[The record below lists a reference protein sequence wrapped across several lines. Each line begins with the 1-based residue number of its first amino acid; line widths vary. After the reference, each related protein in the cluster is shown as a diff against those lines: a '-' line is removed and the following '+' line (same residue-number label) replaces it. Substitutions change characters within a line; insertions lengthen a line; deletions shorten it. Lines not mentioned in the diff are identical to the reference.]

1 MFRPIKPSSGL
12 DVHNLKIQVKCI
24 KLCGNLGDLINF
36 TILMIPD
43 YFVRFVYLLDHV
55 AMLLYVQT
63 FSYS

>member
-12 DVHNLKIQVKCI
+12 DVRNLKIQVKCI
-24 KLCGNLGDLINF
+24 KLCGNLRDLIHF

-43 YFVRFVYLLDHV
+43 YFVHFVYLLDHV
-55 AMLLYVQT
+55 AMLLYVKT